1 MIEVDDVGRRV
12 GRRAEHL
19 LLVLDDLL
27 GDGAAQEL
35 HVDPRRQPD
44 GDVLVVDSDDVADHA
59 AGRDDVVTDGEG
71 GDQLAL
77 PTGALLL
84 GSDHEDIH
92 GAEEKGEE
100 DELAWHSRVSGWGG
114 GESGKAL

>member
-1 MIEVDDVGRRV
+1 MVEVDDVGRRV
-12 GRRAEHL
+12 GRRAER
-19 LLVLDDLL
+19 LVLVVDDLL
-27 GDGAAQEL
+27 GDGAPQEL

-44 GDVLVVDSDDVADHA
+44 RDVFVVDGDDVADHA
-59 AGRDDVVTDGEG
+59 AGRDDMVTDGEG

-77 PTGALLL
+77 PAGALLL
-84 GSDHEDIH
+84 RADHEDVH
-92 GAEEKGEE
+92 GAEKKGEE